1 MLRAK
6 QVYPDETKKTFRTS
20 TPLRPERRGVS
31 RLRVIEEAK
40 KNVHSVDLAERLCG
54 PGGMR
59 KVGDRWVAR
68 CPLPGHEDRTPS
80 FTVYTKTNSWF
91 CFGACLRGGDVVD
104 LAAAAWGYGR
114 GEMAMAAADLLHEF
128 GHPIPER
135 PKSWYRKQKRQAPI
149 RAGIEAA
156 IIHVARQRLYKRFFE
171 PLVLAS
177 TNEDDREHDAQL
189 LWERTLPIAEDLVGA
204 MMRSQR

>member
-1 MLRAK
+1 
-6 QVYPDETKKTFRTS
+6 
-20 TPLRPERRGVS
+20 
-31 RLRVIEEAK
+31 
-40 KNVHSVDLAERLCG
+40 
-54 PGGMR
+54 
-59 KVGDRWVAR
+59 
-68 CPLPGHEDRTPS
+68 
-80 FTVYTKTNSWF
+80 
-91 CFGACLRGGDVVD
+91 VVD

-177 TNEDDREHDAQL
+177 TNEDDRAHDAQL
-189 LWERTLPIAEDLVGA
+189 LWKLSLPIAEDLVGA

>member
-1 MLRAK
+1 MRAAEST
-6 QVYPDETKKTFRTS
+6 PHTS
-20 TPLRPERRGVS
+20 TPSQPERRGVS
-31 RLRVIEEAK
+31 RSRVIEEAK
-40 KNVHSVDLAERLCG
+40 EKVHTVDLAERLCG
-54 PGGMR
+54 PGGLR
-59 KVGDRWVAR
+59 KVGDRWVGR
-68 CPLPGHEDRTPS
+68 CPLPDHEDRSPS
-80 FTVYTKTNSWF
+80 FTVYPETNSCF
-91 CFGACLRGGDVVD
+91 CFGCGRGGDVVD
-104 LAAAAWGYGR
+104 LARFAWGY
-114 GEMAMAAADLLHEF
+114 EKHEVAMAAADLLHEF

-177 TNEDDREHDAQL
+177 TNEDDRAHDAQL
-189 LWERTLPIAEDLVGA
+189 LWELTLPIAEDLVGG

>member
-1 MLRAK
+1 
-6 QVYPDETKKTFRTS
+6 
-20 TPLRPERRGVS
+20 
-31 RLRVIEEAK
+31 
-40 KNVHSVDLAERLCG
+40 
-54 PGGMR
+54 
-59 KVGDRWVAR
+59 
-68 CPLPGHEDRTPS
+68 
-80 FTVYTKTNSWF
+80 
-91 CFGACLRGGDVVD
+91 
-104 LAAAAWGYGR
+104 
-114 GEMAMAAADLLHEF
+114 MAAADLLHEF

-177 TNEDDREHDAQL
+177 TNEDDRAHDAQL
-189 LWERTLPIAEDLVGA
+189 LWELTLPIAENLVGG

>member
-1 MLRAK
+1 MRAA
-6 QVYPDETKKTFRTS
+6 ES
-20 TPLRPERRGVS
+20 TPHISTPSRPERRGVS
-31 RLRVIEEAK
+31 HSRVIEEAK
-40 KNVHSVDLAERLCG
+40 EKVHTVDLAERLCG
-54 PGGMR
+54 TGGLR
-59 KVGDRWVAR
+59 KAGKEQVGR
-68 CPLPGHEDRTPS
+68 CPLPDHEDKTPS
-80 FTVYTKTNSWF
+80 FTINPEKNLWF
-91 CFGACLRGGDVVD
+91 CHGCVRGGDVID
-104 LAAAAWGYGR
+104 LARFAWGY
-114 GEMAMAAADLLHEF
+114 EKHAVAMAAADLLHEF

-177 TNEDDREHDAQL
+177 TNEDDRAHDAQL
-189 LWERTLPIAEDLVGA
+189 LWELTLPIAEDLVGG

>member
-1 MLRAK
+1 MSASK
-6 QVYPDETKKTFRTS
+6 QTHARRSIEH
-20 TPLRPERRGVS
+20 RGVS
-31 RLRVIEEAK
+31 LRRVIDEAK
-40 KNVHSVDLAERLCG
+40 ERVPVMDLAERLCG
-54 PGGMR
+54 PGGLR
-59 KVGDRWVAR
+59 KVGDRWVGR
-68 CPLPGHEDRTPS
+68 CPLPDHEDRSPS
-80 FTVYTKTNSWF
+80 FTVYPETNSCF
-91 CFGACLRGGDVVD
+91 CFGCGRGGDVVD
-104 LAAAAWGYGR
+104 LARFAWGY
-114 GEMAMAAADLLHEF
+114 EKHEVAMAAADLLHEF

-177 TNEDDREHDAQL
+177 TNEDDRAHDAQL
-189 LWERTLPIAEDLVGA
+189 LWELSLPIAEDLVGG

>member
-1 MLRAK
+1 M
-6 QVYPDETKKTFRTS
+6 S
-20 TPLRPERRGVS
+20 TPRQMQAHRSIERRGVS
-31 RLRVIEEAK
+31 RRRVIEEGK
-40 KNVHSVDLAERLCG
+40 KNVHTVDLAERLCG

-59 KVGDRWVAR
+59 KVGDRWEAR

-177 TNEDDREHDAQL
+177 TNEDDRAHDAQL
-189 LWERTLPIAEDLVGA
+189 LWKLTLPIAEDLVGA
-204 MMRSQR
+204 IMRSQR